1 MEKFIFKLQRFAE
14 FNNASDNQNINGTDE
29 SDSITN
35 SGNNVTI
42 NAAAGDDAV
51 YNNGGASVYIS
62 LGDGNDYLESS
73 GANSTIIG
81 GKGNDRIWLS
91 TDGST
96 NTQINYTYGDG
107 NDVIYYFTGDDKI
120 VITSPSGVNKSQSDN
135 DIYLWFDN
143 RETITLKSADSAVTN
158 ENILVIGSSGSDS
171 YTYSGGNMII
181 PSYAGEKINFSTTL
195 TGIDFND
202 TDFILKSSTG
212 NLTIQNAR
220 DKIID
225 VATGGNTIAYMHM
238 SSGAG
243 KFDGS
248 TFSVLELLVGANNAE
263 NELIAGSGGSLMWG
277 GVGGNDTLVGG
288 YGLDNYFFGNYD
300 GGDVIN
306 NSYQNDTIF
315 LYDVNLSDIAA
326 VSYGTN
332 QVNLN
337 FSSGG
342 NLQVNSIDNYSPT
355 FQLANGSKVKCDT
368 HTQAW
373 QNA

>member
-1 MEKFIFKLQRFAE
+1 
-14 FNNASDNQNINGTDE
+14 
-29 SDSITN
+29 
-35 SGNNVTI
+35 
-42 NAAAGDDAV
+42 
-51 YNNGGASVYIS
+51 
-62 LGDGNDYLESS
+62 
-73 GANSTIIG
+73 
-81 GKGNDRIWLS
+81 
-91 TDGST
+91 
-96 NTQINYTYGDG
+96 
-107 NDVIYYFTGDDKI
+107 
-120 VITSPSGVNKSQSDN
+120 
-135 DIYLWFDN
+135 
-143 RETITLKSADSAVTN
+143 
-158 ENILVIGSSGSDS
+158 
-171 YTYSGGNMII
+171 MII

-225 VATGGNTIAYMHM
+225 VATGGNTIAYVHM

-337 FSSGG
+337 FLSGG
-342 NLQVNSIDNYSPT
+342 NLQVNGIENLSAT
-355 FQLANGSKVKCDT
+355 FQFADGSKYKCDT
-368 HTQAW
+368 NTQIW